1 MNKFNKKTDTITFFA
16 HIEEEVAFSVVPFG
30 GIVVGATGG
39 SAVVTKGVGDV
50 SSGGGI
56 VVGVTGG
63 SVVVPEVGAISVV
76 SSGGDIVVGATGGG
90 AVDTRGVC
98 DDVTGDIIGVGSSQ
112 TSGSVQS
119 KLG

>member
-1 MNKFNKKTDTITFFA
+1 MNKFNKSTDTTTFFA
-16 HIEEEVAFSVVPFG
+16 HVEEEVAFSVVPSG
-30 GIVVGATGG
+30 GIVVGANGG
-39 SAVVTKGVGDV
+39 SAVATKGVGDV

-56 VVGVTGG
+56 VVGDTGG
-63 SVVVPEVGAISVV
+63 SAVVTEVGAISVV

-98 DDVTGDIIGVGSSQ
+98 DDITGDIIGVGSSQ